1 MTLEDAIIDAATAPD
16 QSPFAVRKT
25 IQAADPT
32 ARVYELLDRKVWVCI
47 GHGENWRGGA
57 DWKTLADWA
66 EFVS

>member
-32 ARVYELLDRKVWVCI
+32 ARVYELLDRKVWV
-47 GHGENWRGGA
+47 GLAG
-57 DWKTLADWA
+57 DWLTLADWA